1 MSKCCLSWTAS
12 FFFLVLCTD
21 LLHCYTDGVEDE
33 TLFWLHVQLRS
44 CINID
49 NITACCSCLT
59 SQPLDREEKRRREK
73 KQQQLSWLKVGQ
85 VEKVREVSSR
95 APDGAGACL
104 GFSPNTQGSTLQHV
118 APMKATCGPGRR
130 RFTPETRCAPAQ
142 VSPFFFFSVLY
153 FPVWQPIFTQ
163 FHLTLSAQTVSLP
176 HCLCRKTNTCTV
188 NNEGDG
194 TLSNCLISVFPQY
207 FEYNIYSLYENPPP
221 GHRTSFCI
229 YIFLFCFP
237 AGLE

>member
-1 MSKCCLSWTAS
+1 M
-12 FFFLVLCTD
+12 
-21 LLHCYTDGVEDE
+21 
-33 TLFWLHVQLRS
+33 
-44 CINID
+44 
-49 NITACCSCLT
+49 
-59 SQPLDREEKRRREK
+59 
-73 KQQQLSWLKVGQ
+73 GQ
-85 VEKVREVSSR
+85 VETVREVSSR

-104 GFSPNTQGSTLQHV
+104 GFSPHTQGSTLQHV

-163 FHLTLSAQTVSLP
+163 FHLTLSEQTVSLP

-207 FEYNIYSLYENPPP
+207 FEYNIYSLYGNPPP

-229 YIFLFCFP
+229 YIYFCFVFQLVWNKR
-237 AGLE
+237 GKKWWVLLRQWQGNDELLYHQLCCHRQVVSGKNLLSHVYFLLSLCCVCSCCLGSTYFLQLVCSYSSLMYLHGRR